1 MNEDCLF
8 CKIACG
14 EIPSRRQYEDERF
27 FAFHDISPQ
36 APTHLLVIPKEHIPT
51 LDDLEGRHA
60 GLMGELMTLMPRL
73 ARELGISETGYR
85 IVANCREGA
94 GQSVFHV
101 HFHLLGGRPMRWPP
115 G

>member
-1 MNEDCLF
+1 MGQDCLF
-8 CKIACG
+8 CKIASG
-14 EIPSRRQYEDERF
+14 AIPSRRQYEDERF

-36 APTHLLVIPKEHIPT
+36 APIHLLVIPKEHIAT
-51 LDDLEGRHA
+51 LDDLEERHSDLL
-60 GLMGELMTLMPRL
+60 GGMMTLLPRL
-73 ARELGISETGYR
+73 ARDLGISETGYR
-85 IVANCREGA
+85 VVANCREGA

>member
-1 MNEDCLF
+1 MSEDCLF
-8 CKIACG
+8 CKIARG

-36 APTHLLVIPKEHIPT
+36 APVHLLVIPKEHIPT
-51 LDDLEGRHA
+51 LDDVEERHA
-60 GLMGELMTLMPRL
+60 DLLGGLMILIPRL
-73 ARELGISETGYR
+73 ARDLEISENGYR
-85 IVANCREGA
+85 IVTNCREGA